1 MLQFFRSNAKGMLG
15 KVIVGTIV
23 VIFTLWGAN
32 SIVAV
37 SVGDNPPVSVNG
49 VDISEYQVSQ
59 MIDIQKRNIQA
70 QLGDAFDP
78 DLINDAMIRDSV
90 IQSLIQQQLEWQ
102 ASNEMG
108 MALSDEAITEIIVN
122 APVFQ
127 LDGKFDTD
135 TYTRL
140 IGQYGYSPK
149 DYVGV
154 VRQDL
159 MNSQLKIGLINTGF
173 ILNSEVKAI
182 AHLEDQT
189 RDVSVLAV
197 MPADFAESVVI
208 EEDDITAYYDA
219 NRAMYRTEEALVVDY
234 VILSRSKLL
243 DSMTASTAE
252 LEEAYDIYKQRQAA
266 LVEKTIAHILIT
278 PDNYSDSEA
287 KKLLNGLKDRI
298 AAGESFEALA
308 KEFSEDTGSSDFG
321 GDLGAFSEGMFVAE
335 FDDAVKGMSA
345 AGDVVGPVKTDFGF
359 HLIKLTKLG
368 SPMVAPFAAMEA
380 ELRNTVVGRKASDEM
395 LLLHEDLTNAAFSE
409 SNLDSIADQFELTI
423 ETSERFTRSSG
434 PGFFADSNVSE
445 AAFAPVV
452 IDDDENSEVVALADG
467 SLMVMHLNTYQ
478 QADFKPLE
486 DVRDSIVATLAVR
499 GAQDMANNYAITLMD
514 DIKASGNL
522 DADTQFEWTAYPSV
536 ARSGSDLNEVL
547 TGRAFAMPKPASD
560 GFSIDRVTTQDGV
573 VSLVVVT
580 AVHESDDTA
589 DVTGFDD
596 YLGSLVSESE
606 YTQWFDGI
614 AATAKISYK

>member
-287 KKLLNGLKDRI
+287 KI
-298 AAGESFEALA
+298 AEWFERPYR
-308 KEFSEDTGSSDFG
+308 SRR
-321 GDLGAFSEGMFVAE
+321 
-335 FDDAVKGMSA
+335 
-345 AGDVVGPVKTDFGF
+345 VV
-359 HLIKLTKLG
+359 
-368 SPMVAPFAAMEA
+368 
-380 ELRNTVVGRKASDEM
+380 
-395 LLLHEDLTNAAFSE
+395 
-409 SNLDSIADQFELTI
+409 
-423 ETSERFTRSSG
+423 
-434 PGFFADSNVSE
+434 
-445 AAFAPVV
+445 
-452 IDDDENSEVVALADG
+452 
-467 SLMVMHLNTYQ
+467 
-478 QADFKPLE
+478 
-486 DVRDSIVATLAVR
+486 
-499 GAQDMANNYAITLMD
+499 
-514 DIKASGNL
+514 
-522 DADTQFEWTAYPSV
+522 
-536 ARSGSDLNEVL
+536 
-547 TGRAFAMPKPASD
+547 
-560 GFSIDRVTTQDGV
+560 
-573 VSLVVVT
+573 
-580 AVHESDDTA
+580 
-589 DVTGFDD
+589 
-596 YLGSLVSESE
+596 
-606 YTQWFDGI
+606 
-614 AATAKISYK
+614 